1 MNEEQLIEFINW
13 LPTAVPE
20 FQNAS
25 PEQIVQTLNQL
36 YESEEGQS
44 TLSQL
49 FTAFQESKG
58 APQSQMFKKGGKLDQ
73 LTQKAK
79 KGKKM
84 CCKKK
89 EIVQGGM
96 VNKIA
101 EKMQNG
107 GELATDV
114 SINTL
119 KNFIPK
125 AQDGV
130 LLEPEVKPSGIRG
143 WFWRPTEYPRVDS
156 GVEGNTPWTG
166 TRSVYYNSD
175 GDLIQ
180 SITKQYKYGPKYTT
194 TMEVTAPFTPAA
206 DTIFINTGGDVAW
219 GKKTPEQLRKK
230 KDSQF
235 GNVFN
240 RVMSGLNKNILV
252 KPHTKDSDK

>member
-20 FQNAS
+20 FQDAS

-36 YESEEGQS
+36 YESEEGQA

-49 FTAFQESKG
+49 FTAFQESKNE
-58 APQSQMFKKGGKLDQ
+58 PQSQMFKKGGKLDQ

-79 KGKKM
+79 KGKKI

-107 GELATDV
+107 GELATGV
-114 SINTL
+114 SANTL
-119 KNFIPK
+119 KNFITK
-125 AQDGV
+125 GQTG
-130 LLEPEVKPSGIRG
+130 LITPEVKPSGIRG
-143 WFWRPTEYPRVDS
+143 LFWRPTEYPRIDS
-156 GVEGNTPWTG
+156 GVEGNTRWTG
-166 TRSVYYNSD
+166 TRSAYYNQD

-180 SITKQYKYGPKYTT
+180 SITKQYQNGPEYTT
-194 TMEVTAPFTPAA
+194 TMEVKAPFTPVA
-206 DTIFINTGGDVAW
+206 DTTFINTGGDVAW
-219 GKKTPEQLRKK
+219 GKKTPEQLRNK

-240 RVMSGLNKNILV
+240 RVMSGLQNNILV
-252 KPHTKDSDK
+252 KPTTKDSDK